1 MGRECLTFAA
11 VRDAE
16 ELLNFVRG
24 YGALTES
31 GNSVSENGGDPVESL
46 LHEARQM
53 DKILHAA
60 NSGPPDLTEEML
72 AYVSGNAGRED
83 RRLVWDARAKKVIWQ
98 SQVYTLYGAI
108 WAQFVQ
114 EITGAAERRKCD
126 ECGRWFSVGPGT
138 GRRPD
143 AKFCCDKHR
152 TAFHNRARKQGA
164 EQCVG
169 MGTSARWS
177 QFRGLH

>member
-1 MGRECLTFAA
+1 VGRECLTFAG
-11 VRDAE
+11 VRDAA
-16 ELLNFVRG
+16 ELLDFVRC
-24 YGALTES
+24 YGPLTQS
-31 GNSVSENGGDPVESL
+31 GNSVGENGGDPVESL
-46 LHEARQM
+46 LVEARQM

-72 AYVSGNAGRED
+72 QYVSTNAGRED
-83 RRLVWDARAKKVIWQ
+83 QRLVWDARAKKVTWQ
-98 SQVYTLYGAI
+98 SRVYTLYGAI
-108 WAQFVQ
+108 WAQFIQ

-152 TAFHNRARKQGA
+152 TAFHNRARSKG
-164 EQCVG
+164 C
-169 MGTSARWS
+169 
-177 QFRGLH
+177 